1 MYLYDLDK
9 IHKEYRRINKKL
21 KYTMYTNLQRVTEIF
36 ARWTS
41 Y

>member
-36 ARWTS
+36 AR
-41 Y
+41 